1 MATARE
7 RSAGAVAAPRLQQF
21 EKLRECAILA
31 TDGELGHV
39 SDLYF
44 DDQSWTA
51 RYLVIDTGGWLSGR
65 LVLIPPHAIGQIDVV
80 RQVVAVNL
88 TRQQVQD
95 SPAAETDRPVSR
107 QDEMNL
113 YDYYGFPYYWTGP
126 YRWGLAPLGYGPG
139 YPVGA
144 LPAGYEPRSTA
155 AEEVAAREREQA
167 DPHLRS
173 AADVRGH
180 RIQATDGGLGHIE
193 DFLVEEGSLAI
204 RYLVVDPRS
213 WWPGKHVLVSTEWI
227 DAVSWDAATVDVSL
241 DKEAVRSAPEFDPV
255 APLERDYEMR
265 YHRHLGR
272 PGYWA
277 RPEEEWRRPW
287 AR

>member
-1 MATARE
+1 MASVRE
-7 RSAGAVAAPRLQQF
+7 RKAGTGAARGLQQF
-21 EKLRECAILA
+21 EKLKGCVIAA
-31 TDGELGHV
+31 TDGELGQV

-51 RYLVIDTGGWLSGR
+51 RYLVVDTGGWLSGR
-65 LVLIPPHAIGQIDVV
+65 RVLLPPHAIGQIDVA
-80 RQVVAVNL
+80 RQIVTVEL
-88 TRQQVQD
+88 TRRQVQD

-126 YRWGLAPLGYGPG
+126 YRWGLAPLGYGP
-139 YPVGA
+139 YPVGT
-144 LPAGYEPRSTA
+144 LPAGYEPRSTT
-155 AEEVAAREREQA
+155 AEEVAVREREQA

-180 RIQATDGGLGHIE
+180 RIQATDGELGHVE

-227 DAVSWDAATVDVSL
+227 DAVNWDAGTVDVSL
-241 DKEAVRSAPEFDPV
+241 TREAVRNAPEFDAV
-255 APLERDYEMR
+255 GPLEREYEVR
-265 YHRHLGR
+265 YHGHLGR

-277 RPEEEWRRPW
+277 RPDEDGGRPPR